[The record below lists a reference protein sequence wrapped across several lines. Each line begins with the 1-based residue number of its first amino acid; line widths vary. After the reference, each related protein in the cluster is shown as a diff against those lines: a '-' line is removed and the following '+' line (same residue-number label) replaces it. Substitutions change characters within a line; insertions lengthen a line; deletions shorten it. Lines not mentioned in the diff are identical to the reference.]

1 VTSFGDPFGLGD
13 VVPAVDAAGQN
24 DVREA
29 GETRGSRR
37 RRATGLD
44 AQELSGTDECL
55 RATLFSLTAWGARPA
70 FWGRRECD
78 VTTITPS

>member
-1 VTSFGDPFGLGD
+1 VILSAL
-13 VVPAVDAAGQN
+13 VMSCLAVDAA
-24 DVREA
+24 RTTFMKA

-44 AQELSGTDECL
+44 AQKLSGTDECL

-78 VTTITPS
+78 VTTITPT